1 MVDFFA
7 FTVFEMIKDSKCA
20 AHAIFCCKVNRSLSE
35 DAVYEGWEPVPGTIT
50 PGSVLN
56 VH

>member
-1 MVDFFA
+1 VPLMLFSAVKSIGA
-7 FTVFEMIKDSKCA
+7 C
-20 AHAIFCCKVNRSLSE
+20 SE
-35 DAVYEGWEPVPGTIT
+35 DAVYKGWEPVPGTRT